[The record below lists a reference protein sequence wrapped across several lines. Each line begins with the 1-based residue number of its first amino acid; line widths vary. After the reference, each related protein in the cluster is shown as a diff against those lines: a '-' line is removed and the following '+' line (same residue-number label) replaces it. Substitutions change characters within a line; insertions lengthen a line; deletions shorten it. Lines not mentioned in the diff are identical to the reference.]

1 MSSSLPVDVDGL
13 TPEWLS
19 MALSARHPGVR
30 VRGVERLDR
39 TERTNLHAR
48 LRLLHDGTAGAPET
62 IFCKLPPTNPEHR
75 AMIGATGM
83 GTREAWFYRDLAP
96 RLSMRMPTAYYAEA
110 DAKGDFVLL
119 LEDLTARGCAVSDG
133 TWAISADL
141 AARAIEDLAELHVR
155 FEDASRLASVA
166 PWASVRRA
174 GSVDFTVRTLR
185 YVIENHAELLSESYL
200 AVAQLFADRPDDVN
214 AIWESGPQTLIHGDA
229 HIGNLFIDD
238 GRVGFLDWGMLCVY
252 TAMRDVSF
260 FLTMG
265 MDADDR
271 RREERALVRHYVD
284 VRRAL
289 GGTGLSFDDAWRAHR
304 LQAAYTVIA
313 SFLTLVPPYNTE
325 ARRVFTTAFRAR
337 ASASLEDLD
346 TVAAL
351 RSVL

>member
-19 MALSARHPGVR
+19 MALAARHPGVC

-48 LRLLHDGTAGAPET
+48 LRLLHDGTTGAPET

-83 GTREAWFYRDLAP
+83 GTREAWFYRDLGP

-155 FEDASRLASVA
+155 FEDASRLAAIA
-166 PWASVRRA
+166 PWASARRA

-185 YVIENHAELLSESYL
+185 YVIENHADLLSESYL
-200 AVAQLFADRPDDVN
+200 AVARLFADRPDDVN

-229 HIGNLFIDD
+229 HVGNLFVDD

-289 GGTGLSFDDAWRAHR
+289 GGSELSFDDAWRAHR
-304 LQAAYTVIA
+304 LQAAYGVIA
-313 SFLTLVPPYNTE
+313 SFLTLVPPYNSE

>member
-1 MSSSLPVDVDGL
+1 MSHPLPGDVDGL

-19 MALSARHPGVR
+19 QALATRHPGVR
-30 VRGVERLDR
+30 VREVELLDR

-48 LRLLHDGTAGAPET
+48 LLLRYDEAAGAPET

-96 RLSMRMPTAYYAEA
+96 RLAMRMPIAYSAEA

-141 AARAIEDLAELHVR
+141 AAQAIEDLAALHVR
-155 FEDASRLASVA
+155 FQDADRLAAIA
-166 PWASVRRA
+166 PWASAKRA
-174 GSVDFTVRTLR
+174 GSIDFTVRTLR
-185 YVIENHAELLSESYL
+185 YVIESRAELLSESYL
-200 AVAQLFADRPDDVN
+200 AVARLFADRPGDVN
-214 AIWESGPQTLIHGDA
+214 AIWERGPQTLIHGDA
-229 HIGNLFIDD
+229 HIGNLFVDE

-252 TAMRDVSF
+252 TAIRDVSF

-265 MDADDR
+265 MDSGER
-271 RREERALVRHYVD
+271 RREERALIRHYVD
-284 VRRAL
+284 VRRSL
-289 GGTGLSFDDAWRAHR
+289 GGDALAFDDAWHAHR
-304 LQAAYTVIA
+304 LHAAYGVVA
-313 SFLTLVPPYNTE
+313 SFLTLVPPYDSE
-325 ARRVFTTAFRAR
+325 SRRVFTTAFRAR
-337 ASASLEDLD
+337 ASAALDDLE

-351 RSVL
+351 RAAL